1 MGEEADGLGLA
12 VDGELELD
20 LEGEVG
26 RDALALP
33 HADVL
38 LDDAL
43 HALHVQVGRLEDV
56 VDAERRRDA
65 HPPAD
70 LGRGRRLLG
79 RHVVRG
85 HLVGERDLEEQ
96 ARAARRRVRV
106 RGPGEGGG
114 RGRGSRGRAAAVQEH
129 RGGGGGRRRH
139 GRGGGRHWGM
149 RRGRAGVWRM
159 EGTPVFLGRA
169 GGGRGRGEERIEAPG
184 KRKAEGSGRTLPLR
198 VAYGFHRSGMDALV
212 CLPPNL
218 SVRLGPGKC

>member
-1 MGEEADGLGLA
+1 VGEEPDGLGLA

-43 HALHVQVGRLEDV
+43 HALDVQVGRLDDV

-70 LGRGRRLLG
+70 LGRGRGLLG
-79 RHVVRG
+79 RHVVRLRG
-85 HLVGERDLEEQ
+85 YRVGERDLEEQ
-96 ARAARRRVRV
+96 ARAARG
-106 RGPGEGGG
+106 RGRAGEPGEGGG
-114 RGRGSRGRAAAVQEH
+114 RGRRGREAAVQEH

-149 RRGRAGVWRM
+149 RAAGM
-159 EGTPVFLGRA
+159 EGGRTDSGVVGSNRWWA
-169 GGGRGRGEERIEAPG
+169 RERRGKDRGAGETKGGGERMA
-184 KRKAEGSGRTLPLR
+184 
-198 VAYGFHRSGMDALV
+198 VATASCV
-212 CLPPNL
+212 
-218 SVRLGPGKC
+218 